1 MSIFMR
7 FYSFLLLL
15 AVSQG
20 LSAQHAF
27 EKSRLLFQEYL
38 IEYEKGQFI
47 EARYTLGELLYFED
61 SLPSYNLALVYNNLG
76 LVSWKLGDYNKA
88 NRYYNTAT
96 KLLIE
101 DSSSNSE
108 SLLSLVY
115 NNTALLHNQ
124 TGEYYISIEF
134 YQKAE
139 NLLSNH
145 ELRDSIYY
153 RQFSMIQFN
162 KALAYYELERYDDA
176 IFFNNIAINLK
187 KAYKLPYLGN
197 VYFNL
202 ARCFE
207 KLDTPVT
214 AKSYYHK
221 SIAQWTSEYDSTYF
235 ELAKVYLEYGQFLSD
250 QEDDSIAIVLFEKA
264 QNNYLTNYGE
274 RHPYTAGC
282 YNLIADYYA
291 KQGSYDLA
299 LDNIQLALNS
309 IVPDFKNVDYYSN
322 PIDQGSLMD
331 LRLLKIY
338 RSKIRTLK
346 EYVNSMLDPGNGLG
360 GSRLEAEEM
369 LLFAAETNREA
380 VKVLGRIQESYL
392 NQESRLYLLENQ
404 KGIFISGIEIAMQLY
419 VLTGEEVY
427 QEMAH
432 QFASASKALELRFE
446 MKEKKVLY
454 LHSLEDSASTELLSL
469 KEDIDSYTNLI
480 QMEKVKVESDSTKIS
495 EWQQK
500 RFDLRRTYEL
510 IHENVIG
517 EALSVDASEW
527 FETQGNESSLRSI
540 QSKLKKDE
548 TLVEYSISDPDTIGA
563 RRLFA
568 FVIKKDDSRVYH
580 VELDKSFDAN
590 MEVLTDH
597 LYNFDAGSF
606 KKDSIAALRGSLHYY
621 FLELIA
627 PIEQWF
633 AGDKLIIVPDGELL
647 YVPFEA
653 LIREKPEASDL
664 YSGKANAGALYSSQQ
679 YLIRDYAIS
688 YVPGSNFIYDRSF
701 RFLRKT
707 PWVSILA
714 QDYSGNDDSSI
725 KVLSAVSSEVEAIEG
740 IMRTRLLAGGG
751 TKTQIKAEIE
761 DAHLLHF
768 ALHSYPSSEEQD
780 ASYLIL
786 NSSFDSAYN
795 NLLFDYEIE
804 PLNLINDLVVL
815 NACESGGGKQID
827 GEGMMSFSRSFILA
841 GARSVVHTLWPVD
854 DNSGNTIITHF
865 YKGLSKGWN
874 KPKALQEAK
883 ISYLDGCSPTFAHP
897 YFWAGHQVIGDTSP
911 VSTPHT
917 RPAIGFVGMVVVVFL
932 ASRRR
937 SKREQK

>member
-1 MSIFMR
+1 MR
-7 FYSFLLLL
+7 VLHSFFLLIVINLGLL
-15 AVSQG
+15 GQSTLETIRQ
-20 LSAQHAF
+20 LY
-27 EKSRLLFQEYL
+27 QEYL
-38 IEYEKGQFI
+38 TNYEIGQFV
-47 EARYTLGELLYFED
+47 EARKVLNEIEPFRD
-61 SLPSYNLALVYNNLG
+61 SMSNHNNAVIYNSLG
-76 LVSWKLGDYNKA
+76 LVSWNLGDYTNAKK
-88 NRYYNTAT
+88 YYTTAT
-96 KLLIE
+96 GLLYE
-101 DSSSNSE
+101 ERNSRTE
-108 SLLSLVY
+108 SLLSLIY
-115 NNTALLHNQ
+115 NNTALLHHQN
-124 TGEYYISIEF
+124 GEYYIAIDH

-139 NLLSNH
+139 ELLGHQRGKES
-145 ELRDSIYY
+145 DYAKQY
-153 RQFSMIQFN
+153 SMIQFN
-162 KALAYYELERYDDA
+162 KALAYYHLGEYNNA
-176 IFFNNIAINLK
+176 IIHNTIAIEIKSEYN
-187 KAYKLPYLGN
+187 LPYRGS
-197 VYFNL
+197 VYFSL
-202 ARCFE
+202 ARCHG
-207 KLDTPVT
+207 KLDNNER
-214 AKSYYHK
+214 AELFYKKSLT
-221 SIAQWTSEYDSTYF
+221 QWIDEYDSSYY
-235 ELAKVYLEYGQFLSD
+235 ELGNVYLEYGQFLD
-250 QEDDSIAIVLFEKA
+250 KHGDKTLAHKYLVKA
-264 QNNYLTNYGE
+264 CENYLFNYGNT
-274 RHPYTAGC
+274 HAYTAGG
-282 YNLIADYYA
+282 YNTLAEFFAGQGNYRIAFGYF
-291 KQGSYDLA
+291 QMA
-299 LDNIQLALNS
+299 LECINPGFSSLNYNDN
-309 IVPDFKNVDYYSN
+309 PT
-322 PIDQGSLMD
+322 DQESLMD
-331 LRLLKIY
+331 LGLLKIY
-338 RSKIRTLK
+338 RSKIRALR
-346 EYVNSMLDPGNGLG
+346 EYANSMLDPDKGLG
-360 GSRLEAEEM
+360 GSKQEAVEM
-369 LLFAAETNREA
+369 LVFAAETNREA

-404 KGIFISGIEIAMQLY
+404 KGIFIGGIEIAMQLY

-432 QFASASKALELRFE
+432 QFASASKALELSFE

-454 LHSLEDSASTELLSL
+454 LNSLEDSTSTELLSL

-500 RFDLRRTYEL
+500 RFDLRRSYEL
-510 IHENVIG
+510 IHENVFG
-517 EALSVDASEW
+517 EELSADVNEW
-527 FETQGNESSLRSI
+527 FETQGTESSLRTI

-568 FVIKKDDSRVYH
+568 FVIKRNDSRVYQA
-580 VELDKSFDAN
+580 ELDKSVDAN

-606 KKDSIAALRGSLHYY
+606 KKDSIAELREALHKY

-653 LIREKPEASDL
+653 LIREKPEAGDL
-664 YSGKANAGALYSSQQ
+664 YSGKANAGDLYSSKG

-707 PWVSILA
+707 PRVSILA
-714 QDYSGNDDSSI
+714 QDYSGNDDSRI
-725 KVLSAVSSEVEAIEG
+725 KVLSAVSNEVEAIEG

-761 DAHLLHF
+761 DARLLHF

-786 NSSFDSAYN
+786 NSNFDSAYN

-804 PLNLINDLVVL
+804 HLNLTNELVVI

-841 GARSVVHTLWPVD
+841 GAKSVVHALWPVD
-854 DNSGNTIITHF
+854 DNSGNTIITGF

-874 KPKALQEAK
+874 KPKALQKSK
-883 ISYLDGCSPTFAHP
+883 ISYLEGCSPTFTHP
-897 YFWAGHQVIGDTSP
+897 YFWAGHQVVGDTDSVSSP
-911 VSTPHT
+911 YA
-917 RPAIGFVGMVVVVFL
+917 RPVLGFVGIVVVLFL

-937 SKREQK
+937 FKQNQS